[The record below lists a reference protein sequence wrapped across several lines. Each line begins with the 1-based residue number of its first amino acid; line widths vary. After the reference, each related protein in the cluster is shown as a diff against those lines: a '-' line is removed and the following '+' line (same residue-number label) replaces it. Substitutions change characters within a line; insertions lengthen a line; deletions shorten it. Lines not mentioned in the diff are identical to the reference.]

1 MNSRRTDPQP
11 QTAPET
17 KVSGRR
23 SVSPSDVVLR
33 AVRDHGSYIVA
44 DFAIGGPDECI
55 CGAELPWSR
64 YSQISEVHQEH
75 QADAIVAALLREVL
89 PC

>member
-1 MNSRRTDPQP
+1 MTPSPAADPQP

-23 SVSPSDVVLR
+23 SVSPSDIVLR
-33 AVRDHGSYIVA
+33 AVREHGSYA
-44 DFAIGGPDECI
+44 HFDHSGPDECI

-64 YSQISEVHQEH
+64 HSPISEVHQEH
-75 QADAIVAALLREVL
+75 QAEAILAALLREVL